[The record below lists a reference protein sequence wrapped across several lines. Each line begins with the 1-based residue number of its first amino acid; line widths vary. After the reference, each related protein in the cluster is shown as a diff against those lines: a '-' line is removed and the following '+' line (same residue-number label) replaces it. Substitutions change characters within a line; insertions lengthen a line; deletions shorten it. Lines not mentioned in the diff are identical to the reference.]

1 MIPGAFRNA
10 PHISRTTDGRR
21 SVRVGVAT
29 LMLLTSAAIPAT
41 ASPHGTIPNAAA
53 LSPTADAPTPTARG
67 RGRVPGWTWFE
78 TQVWRLTNAE
88 RVKAGRVPLAPNP
101 CLRDVA
107 TAWSKVLNARKELT
121 HGDFPARIRQCT
133 GLRHYSGENVAYG
146 YKTPAELVA
155 AWMSSPHHR
164 ENILDRS
171 FRYLGVGTSGGQTV
185 YASQVFAAGFSR

>member
-1 MIPGAFRNA
+1 
-10 PHISRTTDGRR
+10 
-21 SVRVGVAT
+21 
-29 LMLLTSAAIPAT
+29 MLLTSTAAPVA
-41 ASPHGTIPNAAA
+41 ASAHGTTRNAGTH
-53 LSPTADAPTPTARG
+53 STTANAPAQPARG

-88 RVKAGRVPLAPNP
+88 RVKAGRAPLAPNP

-107 TAWSKVLNARKELT
+107 TAWSKVLNARGELT
-121 HGDFPARIRQCT
+121 HGNFPARIRQCT

-146 YKTPAELVA
+146 YETPAQLVA

-171 FRYLGVGTSGGQTV
+171 FRYLGVGTAGADTV